1 MDCVYF
7 SEVFLFDVTA
17 NGGADTID
25 SKLTQWWVMQG
36 DFLLF
41 HNNLLCETMMPIQQL
56 HFLNGRLWLVP
67 IVNEN
72 VYSLVEIDFRAT
84 LTGHFTSDTLLVS
97 GWTCFG
103 SQNLFNSL

>member
-7 SEVFLFDVTA
+7 SKVVLFHVTA
-17 NGGADTID
+17 SGGADTTD

-41 HNNLLCETMMPIQQL
+41 HNNLQSNSSI
-56 HFLNGRLWLVP
+56 FLNGRLWLVQ
-67 IVNEN
+67 IVNED
-72 VYSLVEIDFRAT
+72 VYSLVEIDFIAT

-97 GWTCFG
+97 GWTRFG